1 MPAQWTGDVLAKMHI
16 EKITSKRLAEHLGY
30 SKEYVSMVLNGKRE
44 PKYAELI
51 FRKGLDELI
60 AAKNC
65 SQKREGGGEN
75 MNVKV
80 ELQGLEEMNALLKEN
95 RRLTDELM
103 DNLRGLQRACMLINV
118 REKENQ
124 PEAAT
129 ND

>member
-1 MPAQWTGDVLAKMHI
+1 ML
-16 EKITSKRLAEHLGY
+16 SKKSQNLSNWINKKTPHKKTRSGE
-30 SKEYVSMVLNGKRE
+30 RE
-44 PKYAELI
+44 
-51 FRKGLDELI
+51 
-60 AAKNC
+60 
-65 SQKREGGGEN
+65 GGEN

-80 ELQGLEEMNALLKEN
+80 ELQGLEEVNALLKEN

-103 DNLRGLQRACMLINV
+103 DNIRGLQRTCMLINV

>member
-1 MPAQWTGDVLAKMHI
+1 MTPGR
-16 EKITSKRLAEHLGY
+16 SKKGHKKTRSGE
-30 SKEYVSMVLNGKRE
+30 RE
-44 PKYAELI
+44 
-51 FRKGLDELI
+51 
-60 AAKNC
+60 
-65 SQKREGGGEN
+65 GGEN

-80 ELQGLEEMNALLKEN
+80 ELQGLEEMNSLLKEN

-103 DNLRGLQRACMLINV
+103 ENIRGLQRTCMLINV

>member
-1 MPAQWTGDVLAKMHI
+1 MNLCV
-16 EKITSKRLAEHLGY
+16 
-30 SKEYVSMVLNGKRE
+30 GKPYKKTRSGE
-44 PKYAELI
+44 
-51 FRKGLDELI
+51 
-60 AAKNC
+60 
-65 SQKREGGGEN
+65 REGGGEN

-103 DNLRGLQRACMLINV
+103 DNIRGLQRTCMLINV

>member
-1 MPAQWTGDVLAKMHI
+1 ML
-16 EKITSKRLAEHLGY
+16 SKKSQNLSNWINKKTPHKKTPHKKTHSESG
-30 SKEYVSMVLNGKRE
+30 RE
-44 PKYAELI
+44 
-51 FRKGLDELI
+51 
-60 AAKNC
+60 
-65 SQKREGGGEN
+65 GGEN

-80 ELQGLEEMNALLKEN
+80 ELQGLEEVNALLKEN

-103 DNLRGLQRACMLINV
+103 DNIRGLQRTCMLINV

>member
-1 MPAQWTGDVLAKMHI
+1 MCVSGA
-16 EKITSKRLAEHLGY
+16 ITDQDKTRSGE
-30 SKEYVSMVLNGKRE
+30 
-44 PKYAELI
+44 
-51 FRKGLDELI
+51 
-60 AAKNC
+60 
-65 SQKREGGGEN
+65 REGGGEN

-124 PEAAT
+124 TEAAT
-129 ND
+129 NG

>member
-1 MPAQWTGDVLAKMHI
+1 MCVSGA
-16 EKITSKRLAEHLGY
+16 ITDQDKTRSGE
-30 SKEYVSMVLNGKRE
+30 
-44 PKYAELI
+44 
-51 FRKGLDELI
+51 
-60 AAKNC
+60 
-65 SQKREGGGEN
+65 REGGGEN